1 MYNQIISIL
10 LTSILGIIPFGYD
23 KIPFMNYS
31 IKDNDQL
38 SEESKIFYRFLQKE
52 GKILGNKY
60 QMSMSSIGGGGGGD
74 QGFWLMD
81 LGFQRENSLLTE
93 EQARKLIVQVVND
106 FLTDVNK
113 EVSLRPYMRDYP
125 FTPKNVDIT
134 IFNSDIEIGDCFYPF
149 ISAINS
155 NQGKVGYFTE
165 EEGQIY
171 GYKTKKYETWDEAIA
186 IIQKEEKGK

>member
-1 MYNQIISIL
+1 MYNQLIFIL
-10 LTSILGIIPFGYD
+10 LTSMLGIIPFGYD
-23 KIPFMNYS
+23 KFPFMNDPS
-31 IKDNDQL
+31 TLDHLPKED
-38 SEESKIFYRFLQKE
+38 KAFYGFLQKE
-52 GKILGNKY
+52 GKILGKKY
-60 QMSMSSIGGGGGGD
+60 KMALSSLGGNGGEGI
-74 QGFWLMD
+74 WLMD
-81 LGFQRENSLLTE
+81 LGFHCENSLLTE
-93 EQARKLIVQVVND
+93 EEARKLIVQVVND
-106 FLTDVNK
+106 FLTDVNQ
-113 EVSLRPYMRDYP
+113 EESLRPYMRDYP